1 MTTRDAAGRETLDP
15 QHPLFGLG
23 YAHSVERRSF
33 TRVRDTD
40 RTTEEAP
47 VAEEVPVALAYNGK
61 PHVVMMC
68 TPADIEDFARGFTL
82 TEEIVASASE
92 IGAIKVVKYSQGIE
106 VAISIPEARA
116 ARLADRGRA
125 LVGRT
130 GCGLCGVTTID
141 DALRPGR
148 HVCAQGDAD
157 REGVRDASGFAKLA
171 VDALFAAADKLP
183 AWQIYNDGTNAVH
196 AAAWV
201 DRAGT
206 IVFAREDVGRHNALD
221 KLIGAMS
228 VAKLDPRAGFALV
241 TSRASYELVQKCA
254 AVGIVALAAISRPTG
269 LAIRMADAAGIGLA
283 GLVRGRSANLYAHPE
298 LFGA

>member
-23 YAHSVERRSF
+23 YAHPVERRTY
-33 TRVRDTD
+33 TRVRESD

-82 TEEIVASASE
+82 TEEIVANASE
-92 IGAIKVVKYSQGIE
+92 IGTIKAVKYSQGIE
-106 VAISIPEARA
+106 VAIAIPEARA

-148 HVCAQGDAD
+148 HVCAPA
-157 REGVRDASGFAKLA
+157 FAALS
-171 VDALFAAADKLP
+171 VDALFSAADSLA

-196 AAAWV
+196 AAAWA
-201 DRAGT
+201 DRTGT

-221 KLIGAMS
+221 KLIGAIS
-228 VAKLDPRAGFALV
+228 VAGLDSRAGFVLV

>member
-23 YAHSVERRSF
+23 YAHPVERRTF
-33 TRVRDTD
+33 TRVRESD
-40 RTTEEAP
+40 RIAEEAP

-82 TEEIVASASE
+82 TEEIVANASE
-92 IGAIKVVKYSQGIE
+92 IGAIKAVKYSQGIE
-106 VAISIPEARA
+106 VAIAIPDARA

-125 LVGRT
+125 LIGRT

-148 HVCAQGDAD
+148 HVCAPT
-157 REGVRDASGFAKLA
+157 FAALS
-171 VDALFAAADKLP
+171 VDALFCAANSLA

-196 AAAWV
+196 AAAWA
-201 DRAGT
+201 DRTGT

-228 VAKLDPRAGFALV
+228 VAGLDSRAGFVLV

-254 AVGIVALAAISRPTG
+254 AVGVVALAAISRPTG
-269 LAIRMADAAGIGLA
+269 LAIRMADAAGIGLV

-298 LFGA
+298 LFGV

>member
-1 MTTRDAAGRETLDP
+1 MTTRGADGSRETLDP

-23 YAHSVERRSF
+23 YTRPVERRTF
-33 TRVRDTD
+33 TRVHATD

-82 TEEIVASASE
+82 TEEIVSGVAE

-106 VAISIPEARA
+106 VAIAIPEARA
-116 ARLADRGRA
+116 AKLADRGRA

-148 HVCAQGDAD
+148 HVCD
-157 REGVRDASGFAKLA
+157 VPHTPLHI
-171 VDALFAAADKLP
+171 DALFAAADKLS

-201 DRAGT
+201 DRSGT
-206 IVFAREDVGRHNALD
+206 IVVAREDVGRHNALD
-221 KLIGAMS
+221 KLVGAMQIAS
-228 VAKLDPRAGFALV
+228 IDPREGFALV
-241 TSRASYELVQKCA
+241 TSRASYELIQKCA
-254 AVGIVALAAISRPTG
+254 AVGIVVLAAISRPTG
-269 LAIRMADAAGIGLA
+269 LAVRMADAAGIGLA

-298 LFGA
+298 RFGA

>member
-1 MTTRDAAGRETLDP
+1 MTGHDAGGTRETLDP

-23 YAHSVERRSF
+23 YAHPVERRRF
-33 TRVRDTD
+33 TRVADSD
-40 RTTEEAP
+40 RTPADAP

-82 TEEIVASASE
+82 TEEIVQNRSE
-92 IGAIKVVKYSQGIE
+92 IGAIRAVKYSQGIE
-106 VAISIPEARA
+106 VAISIPDERA
-116 ARLADRGRA
+116 AALGNRGRA

-130 GCGLCGVTTID
+130 GCGLCGVTTIE
-141 DALRPGR
+141 DALRPGHR
-148 HVCAQGDAD
+148 VSARTPLDT
-157 REGVRDASGFAKLA
+157 
-171 VDALFAAADKLP
+171 DALFRAAGGLS

-196 AAAWV
+196 AAAWATP
-201 DRAGT
+201 DGT

-221 KLIGAMS
+221 KLIGAMIS
-228 VAKLDPRAGFALV
+228 ADLDAREGFALV

-269 LAIRMADAAGIGLA
+269 LAVRMADAAGMGLA

-298 LFGA
+298 IFGA

>member
-23 YAHSVERRSF
+23 YAHPVERRTF
-33 TRVRDTD
+33 ARVRESD

-68 TPADIEDFARGFTL
+68 TPADIEDFARGFSL
-82 TEEIVASASE
+82 TEEIVANATE

-106 VAISIPEARA
+106 VAIAIPDARA

-148 HVCAQGDAD
+148 HVCAPP
-157 REGVRDASGFAKLA
+157 FAPLS
-171 VDALFAAADKLP
+171 VDALFSAADSLA

-196 AAAWV
+196 AAAWA
-201 DRAGT
+201 DRTGT

-228 VAKLDPRAGFALV
+228 VAELDPRAGFVLV

-283 GLVRGRSANLYAHPE
+283 GLVRGRSANFYAHAA

>member
-23 YAHSVERRSF
+23 YAHPVERRTF
-33 TRVRDTD
+33 ARVRESD

-68 TPADIEDFARGFTL
+68 TPADIEDFARGFSL
-82 TEEIVASASE
+82 TEEIVANSTE
-92 IGAIKVVKYSQGIE
+92 IGTIKVVKYSQGIE
-106 VAISIPEARA
+106 VAIAIPDARA

-148 HVCAQGDAD
+148 HVCAPP
-157 REGVRDASGFAKLA
+157 FAPLS
-171 VDALFAAADKLP
+171 VDALFSAADSLA

-196 AAAWV
+196 AAAWA
-201 DRAGT
+201 DRTGT

-228 VAKLDPRAGFALV
+228 VAELDPRAGFVLV

-283 GLVRGRSANLYAHPE
+283 GLVRGRSANFYAHAA

>member
-1 MTTRDAAGRETLDP
+1 MTTRDAAGREALDP

-23 YAHSVERRSF
+23 YAHPVERRTF
-33 TRVRDTD
+33 THVRESD

-61 PHVVMMC
+61 AHVVMMC

-82 TEEIVASASE
+82 TEEIVAASSE
-92 IGAIKVVKYSQGIE
+92 IGAIKAVKYSQGIE
-106 VAISIPEARA
+106 VAIAIPEARA

-148 HVCAQGDAD
+148 HVCAPP
-157 REGVRDASGFAKLA
+157 FAPLS
-171 VDALFAAADKLP
+171 VDALFAAADALA

-201 DRAGT
+201 DRTGT

-228 VAKLDPRAGFALV
+228 IAALDPRAGFVLV